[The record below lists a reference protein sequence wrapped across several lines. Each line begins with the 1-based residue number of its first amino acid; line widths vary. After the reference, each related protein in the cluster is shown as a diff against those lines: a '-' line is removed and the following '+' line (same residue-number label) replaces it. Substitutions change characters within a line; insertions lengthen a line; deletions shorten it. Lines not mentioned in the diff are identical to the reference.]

1 MTESATG
8 MMPAVMGDEGPG
20 AQDPLIGQHRK
31 RSAAVP
37 ALRFALYHTA
47 LPSHPF
53 AHVHNFVCRASF
65 SHVVPLH
72 CAPCGYVVL

>member
-1 MTESATG
+1 MAESATG
-8 MMPAVMGDEGPG
+8 MMPAVMGDEAPR
-20 AQDPLIGQHRK
+20 ARDPLVDRSSAQHRR

-53 AHVHNFVCRASF
+53 A
-65 SHVVPLH
+65 PLTN
-72 CAPCGYVVL
+72 